1 MTNKTFEPVGLLD
14 IAKQIKTSRKSVD
27 DLEERLHSALDAKRD
42 VASNYVEQLD
52 ATTFNPTPRAQWE
65 LEVRQAERA
74 ELEAEKEVEVR
85 NDPMTDLISNVNK
98 NMQLW
103 NKAIADSYQQGY
115 DDGYKAGRDAE
126 MTQQIDS
133 MTLGEVSQE
142 LVRGGI
148 SVADQDQL
156 VDDVEKMIEDKDED
170 EPDQYPNNYGGTK

>member
-14 IAKQIKTSRKSVD
+14 IAKQLKTNRKSVD

-42 VASNYVEQLD
+42 VASNYVEQLKTSS
-52 ATTFNPTPRAQWE
+52 TTS
-65 LEVRQAERA
+65 LDG
-74 ELEAEKEVEVR
+74 AEKEVEVR

-115 DDGYKAGRDAE
+115 DDGYKAS
-126 MTQQIDS
+126 IDS
-133 MTLGEVSQE
+133 MTLDEVSQE